1 MHIFDAVDAHFVGS
15 HPRPRWFN
23 LESVMSTEE
32 ESPAQQSRAPESR
45 PSERWDRAEQSAH
58 WREIGI
64 SAVAAAARYASSNK
78 TVSDAPVSGAAR
90 TDDAE
95 AKIVTLRDVEYFAA

>member
-1 MHIFDAVDAHFVGS
+1 
-15 HPRPRWFN
+15 
-23 LESVMSTEE
+23 MSTEE
-32 ESPAQQSRAPESR
+32 ESPAQQSRATESR

-64 SAVAAAARYASSNK
+64 SAVAAAARYASSKK
-78 TVSDAPVSGAAR
+78 TVSDAPVPGAAR

-95 AKIVTLRDVEYFAA
+95 AKIITLRDVEYFAA